1 MSLILNVRQN
11 VGLSTAT
18 DVILTVGARGAPG
31 PVGPQGPP
39 GPQGPATIDVGTTT
53 TGAPGTNALVVN
65 SGTTVDAILDFTIPR
80 GDQGVQGNPGPT
92 GADGKSVLNGTG
104 APSNGTGNNGDFYID
119 TVTDTI
125 YGPKAAG
132 VWPTP
137 GTSLIGPQGP
147 PGTDGLSVL
156 NGAGDP
162 TSGDGVDGDFWINT
176 TTDYIFGP
184 KAGGVWPTPGT
195 SLVGPQGPPGPGQDV
210 TAATHEPLG
219 HSDRAE
225 STISFDNAS
234 RTFTIAPTGSTY
246 EVWCAGTKYDLTT
259 QSVTIP
265 NTTGLYYIYF
275 DTVGVLHYKTT
286 YFDWATEVPTSYIYW
301 NQATAKAEFFAD
313 ERHGIVLDWAT
324 HEYLHRTRGAAM
336 ASGFSLGSYTTAG
349 TGGADADAQA
359 ALSSGT
365 FFDEDLQV
373 DVVATATPTANTWE
387 QNLLFPMQ
395 VPVFWI
401 DGTAWRADTP
411 TNFPLKTGTN
421 RARYNRLVGS
431 TWDTADAGNGDYVV
445 SWLVATNNL
454 NYPVMV
460 ILGQASYVSLP
471 AARNALWESLTLTN
485 FPVFEFRPLYKL
497 IFETKTSYANTPH
510 ARMADVQD
518 IRGSVSV
525 GSGTTTSD
533 HGLLNGLA
541 DDDHL
546 QYALADGSRG
556 AFLLPANNLSDVSS
570 VSTART
576 NLGLET
582 QTVVASPVANL
593 DGTGLVLPGRIGNYA
608 STPDAPAL
616 DITGN
621 VQLVSRIKFTNWD
634 RPVNQ
639 SIITKRDAST
649 AAHTYSLNIFSGLL
663 RLNGLGNV
671 GSIGAVAT
679 TKVPFTAN
687 QTGWVRATL
696 TWGTPVNGCTVV
708 FEYAADAGSSTEP
721 VSWTSLGSVAVAG
734 AGTAFVPNNAPLEFG
749 TERLGT
755 PLSGSWALSTATV
768 YRSIVRSG
776 ATTVFDADFSTQPA
790 GTLSFTPTAGGD
802 VTVTQAR
809 RAATTQQIARGDDD
823 RFAPY
828 ILNSYSAWGQFA
840 FSDTDFVCEAV
851 RSSLINVGTM
861 TAPRTLTLPDR
872 AAFVS
877 GQEIMVWSGNE
888 VSATNTLT
896 VQGTSG
902 QTINGAAT
910 YVIGR
915 PRRLVRFVQ
924 TYSVTYTAHTWAV
937 EDVTAADLNLGTA
950 ASFDVPVGAYLNGS
964 GLVLPGVAGNFA
976 SSPDLAAYTP
986 TTIEVV
992 ARFSPDSVAAGAKT
1006 ITNKRTAAAELEF
1019 DLSADGTS
1027 LRFRRSYSST
1037 SWGVNVTS
1045 SAFLTAGLPVWVK
1058 VTHNAATGATAF
1070 YSAPDQSTEPSSWTA
1085 RGTATSTTGPP
1096 HNGTGTLNVGSPAT
1110 TEHLSGTVRQ
1120 VILRDGIGGTIVYN
1134 ANFATAPR
1142 AATSFT
1148 ESSSNL
1154 ATVTIN
1160 ETRGNAGTNQVLI
1173 GDDTRVTNA
1182 LSRLN
1187 NLSEVSSTYLSRQ
1200 NLGLTQASQWDIP
1213 ASAYLTGVGLNLP
1226 GVAGNYASTPDTD
1239 TTLDITGD
1247 LEVVARLVLADYTPA
1262 VTQYVAGKWG
1272 TAPADQSWY
1281 VRFTGGG
1288 LLNLTWYDLAGTL
1301 NTKSATVVVPFTD
1314 GFPYWIKVT
1323 LDVNNGLSGSQ
1334 TRFYYAADQTTEPS
1348 TWTEIGTAPTPGV
1361 GITDIRSGD
1370 GATWFGAVG
1379 AAAGSSNTQGTIYQT
1394 IVRNGIGG
1402 TTVMDANFATA
1413 ARGATS
1419 FLSSPGSG
1427 AYLDGSTGL
1436 VVQGVAGNFA
1446 STPDIPA
1453 LSITGDIDI
1462 SARVKLASWA
1472 TNTTIFGNLN
1482 FGSSGYELHTRD
1494 LGSGAKRITFTY
1506 RGTSADVSVSSTI
1519 DHGIADGAFGWVRAT
1534 RDATT
1539 GTVTFYTAPDSS
1551 SIPSTWTQL
1560 GATVATTAGNMVDA
1574 TFQMKFGERNS
1585 GQTMNGTLAQA
1596 VLSNVIGGT
1605 PVLNAN
1611 FATQTANATTFTPAV
1626 GGLIT
1631 VTNTFRKTVTI
1642 TEARTNAGVN
1652 QIVVGDDTRVTGA
1665 VQSTLVDAKGDLLV
1679 GTAADTV
1686 ARLPVGTNNYVLTA
1700 DSTTTEGVKWAA
1712 SGGVTDIVP
1721 MYGDGTDG
1729 DVTISG
1735 TTTLTTDV
1743 YYNNLTVTGT
1753 LITAGFRV
1761 LVAGTLSGSGT
1772 INNDGQ
1778 VPAAQAGA
1786 SGGGAGVFG
1795 GGATGGTGTTTTG
1808 GVATAVT
1815 NRIGGAGGSGGAGS
1829 GGAGGAASAGGGL
1842 AANGGGGTNTTGA
1855 SSTFRIFSDPISF
1868 SRGTAIGAVTT
1879 RLAGGNGGAGAGGD
1893 GTTAGRG
1900 GGGGGGIVYVAARQV
1915 TFTGSISAQGGA
1927 GRTATTI
1934 NVGGGGGGGGGVVV
1948 VVTASGTQTFTTNV
1962 AGGAGGTGGGGS
1974 GTSGVAGLSGTA
1986 EVFLGV
1992 K

>member
-39 GPQGPATIDVGTTT
+39 GPQGPSTIDVGTTT
-53 TGAPGTNALVVN
+53 TGAPGTNASVINAGTNVN
-65 SGTTVDAILDFTIPR
+65 AILDFTIPR
-80 GDQGVQGNPGPT
+80 GDQGIQGVPGTPGT
-92 GADGKSVLNGTG
+92 PGADGKSVLNGTG

-225 STISFDNAS
+225 STISFNNAS

-275 DTVGVLHYKTT
+275 DTAGVLHYKTT

-387 QNLLFPMQ
+387 QNLLFPMK
-395 VPVFWI
+395 VPVFYL

-411 TNFPLKTGTN
+411 TNFPLKTGTA
-421 RARYNRLVGS
+421 RARYNLLTGS
-431 TWDTADAGNGDYVV
+431 TWSTADAGNSDYVV

-460 ILGQASYVSLP
+460 ILGQASYNSLN

-497 IFETKTSYANTPH
+497 IFQTATSYANTPH
-510 ARMADVQD
+510 ARLRDVQD

-593 DGTGLVLPGRIGNYA
+593 DGTGLVLPGTIGNYA
-608 STPDAPAL
+608 STPDSAAL

-621 VQLVSRIKFTNWD
+621 LELVSRIEFTNWN
-634 RPVNQ
+634 RPVTQ
-639 SIITKRDAST
+639 AIITKRDANTFVRAYSFAMFGGFLTLNAVTNGT
-649 AAHTYSLNIFSGLL
+649 AVSAS
-663 RLNGLGNV
+663 
-671 GSIGAVAT
+671 AT
-679 TKVPFTAN
+679 TPTPFTAN
-687 QTGWVRATL
+687 QTGWVRARL
-696 TWGTPVNGCTVV
+696 TFGTPVGGCTVV
-708 FEYAADAGSSTEP
+708 FEYAADSPTEP
-721 VSWTSLGSVAVAG
+721 VSWTSLGSIAVAG
-734 AGTAFVPNNAPLEFG
+734 AGTALVPNNAPLEFG

-755 PLSGSWALSTATV
+755 PLSGAWALSTATV
-768 YRSIVRSG
+768 YRSIVRTG
-776 ATTVFDADFSTQPA
+776 ATTAFDADFSAQPA
-790 GTLSFTPTAGGD
+790 GTLSFAPTVGGD

-809 RAATTQQIARGDDD
+809 RPANTQQIARGDDD

-828 ILNSYSAWGQFA
+828 ILNSYSAWGTFTLN
-840 FSDTDFVCEAV
+840 DTDYVCESV
-851 RSSLINVGTM
+851 RSSLINVNTM

-872 AAFVS
+872 AAFVA
-877 GQEIMVWSGNE
+877 GQEIMVWSGNN

-910 YVIGR
+910 YVIRR

-924 TYSVTYTAHTWAV
+924 TYSSLYTAHTWAV

-964 GLVLPGVAGNFA
+964 GLVLPGVANNYA
-976 SSPDLAAYTP
+976 SSPDSTALDITGD
-986 TTIEVV
+986 IELV
-992 ARFSPDSVAAGAKT
+992 ARLSMTDWTPAAQSTIIAKRGTSTTRTYNLDIATTGVMVLIWSPDGTTLVQNTSAVPPF
-1006 ITNKRTAAAELEF
+1006 TN
-1019 DLSADGTS
+1019 GTT
-1027 LRFRRSYSST
+1027 Y
-1037 SWGVNVTS
+1037 
-1045 SAFLTAGLPVWVK
+1045 WVK
-1058 VTHNAATGATAF
+1058 ATMDVDNGSGSRVVNF
-1070 YSAPDQSTEPSSWTA
+1070 YWAPDQAAEPTTWTLLTTAGGASTGIGITNSPLEI
-1085 RGTATSTTGPP
+1085 GTINTGQSQVL
-1096 HNGTGTLNVGSPAT
+1096 NGTVQRAIVRNGIAGT
-1110 TEHLSGTVRQ
+1110 TVF
-1120 VILRDGIGGTIVYN
+1120 D

-1148 ESSSNL
+1148 ESSANA

-1160 ETRGNAGTNQVLI
+1160 EARGNAGINQVLI
-1173 GDDTRVTNA
+1173 
-1182 LSRLN
+1182 
-1187 NLSEVSSTYLSRQ
+1187 
-1200 NLGLTQASQWDIP
+1200 
-1213 ASAYLTGVGLNLP
+1213 
-1226 GVAGNYASTPDTD
+1226 
-1239 TTLDITGD
+1239 
-1247 LEVVARLVLADYTPA
+1247 
-1262 VTQYVAGKWG
+1262 
-1272 TAPADQSWY
+1272 
-1281 VRFTGGG
+1281 
-1288 LLNLTWYDLAGTL
+1288 
-1301 NTKSATVVVPFTD
+1301 
-1314 GFPYWIKVT
+1314 
-1323 LDVNNGLSGSQ
+1323 
-1334 TRFYYAADQTTEPS
+1334 
-1348 TWTEIGTAPTPGV
+1348 
-1361 GITDIRSGD
+1361 
-1370 GATWFGAVG
+1370 
-1379 AAAGSSNTQGTIYQT
+1379 
-1394 IVRNGIGG
+1394 
-1402 TTVMDANFATA
+1402 
-1413 ARGATS
+1413 
-1419 FLSSPGSG
+1419 
-1427 AYLDGSTGL
+1427 
-1436 VVQGVAGNFA
+1436 
-1446 STPDIPA
+1446 
-1453 LSITGDIDI
+1453 
-1462 SARVKLASWA
+1462 
-1472 TNTTIFGNLN
+1472 
-1482 FGSSGYELHTRD
+1482 
-1494 LGSGAKRITFTY
+1494 
-1506 RGTSADVSVSSTI
+1506 
-1519 DHGIADGAFGWVRAT
+1519 
-1534 RDATT
+1534 
-1539 GTVTFYTAPDSS
+1539 
-1551 SIPSTWTQL
+1551 
-1560 GATVATTAGNMVDA
+1560 
-1574 TFQMKFGERNS
+1574 
-1585 GQTMNGTLAQA
+1585 
-1596 VLSNVIGGT
+1596 
-1605 PVLNAN
+1605 
-1611 FATQTANATTFTPAV
+1611 
-1626 GGLIT
+1626 
-1631 VTNTFRKTVTI
+1631 
-1642 TEARTNAGVN
+1642 
-1652 QIVVGDDTRVTGA
+1652 GDDTRVTGA

-1700 DSTTTEGVKWAA
+1700 DSATTEGVKWAA
-1712 SGGVTDIVP
+1712 VSGNGPVGNNDMGRVSAACYLTGSGAYFGGLGATQGNTMSTPDALALDITGDLEVVARVNLPDYTTGVAHFLLGKWGATTDGSYYFYVTSVGNLGLVWYDSGGNLRTASPSLNPGLFV
-1721 MYGDGTDG
+1721 DGTTYW
-1729 DVTISG
+1729 VKA
-1735 TTTLTTDV
+1735 TLAV
-1743 YYNNLTVTGT
+1743 NVGGQYEVKFYYAADSSSEPSSWTQWGATVTGATGISSVRAGNGVLSIGALGAISTSAVGTIYRTILRNGIGGTTVFDANLATQTADALAFTESSSNAATVTVTTTRYAYGLPGVQFNGAATQALTANTVYYAPFEVTAPIT
-1753 LITAGFRV
+1753 LDFMALEIATGTPVGNLRLGVYAADSNLQPTGAPLFDSGDLAFTTAGILSRQGTPV
-1761 LVAGTLSGSGT
+1761 TLQPGVYLTATNSSAGITVRAALGGQTMVNTAMGT
-1772 INNDGQ
+1772 NPFTVITNAPWPQGAFPTPGTPWITR
-1778 VPAAQAGA
+1778 VPAA
-1786 SGGGAGVFG
+1786 
-1795 GGATGGTGTTTTG
+1795 
-1808 GVATAVT
+1808 
-1815 NRIGGAGGSGGAGS
+1815 
-1829 GGAGGAASAGGGL
+1829 
-1842 AANGGGGTNTTGA
+1842 NTT
-1855 SSTFRIFSDPISF
+1855 RH
-1868 SRGTAIGAVTT
+1868 
-1879 RLAGGNGGAGAGGD
+1879 
-1893 GTTAGRG
+1893 
-1900 GGGGGGIVYVAARQV
+1900 VAMLRW
-1915 TFTGSISAQGGA
+1915 
-1927 GRTATTI
+1927 R
-1934 NVGGGGGGGGGVVV
+1934 
-1948 VVTASGTQTFTTNV
+1948 
-1962 AGGAGGTGGGGS
+1962 
-1974 GTSGVAGLSGTA
+1974 
-1986 EVFLGV
+1986 
-1992 K
+1992 